1 VDTSAIPAAELEAGS
16 GPALNA
22 ELQWAR
28 AIAKLRQSGDDAKR
42 ARANAMAELLRRV
55 ERWRDSTAE
64 KLGMAP
70 ASVFASFV
78 AKRVAYTCASGGHL
92 DVESLRSAGVRVAGA
107 DGLAAELKSAAAELG
122 LARETFGGAGDASDK
137 RMRLASFAPVTP
149 WPFAV
154 YKPRKK
160 KGCPDEPPPWE
171 TSWRRFAG
179 GEAPAAIALTQ
190 PSGRAVQVTTVVGHL
205 LEALTQGR
213 TVDFKRLG
221 SFEGLADRFPTEREW
236 RAMDDAADETAQDP
250 AGDPASFSQRE
261 LLRGDALLGAEAV
274 DVDRELKSEK
284 QRAVEASWY
293 DKIRVYVALRR
304 AGVEPEWDDADEAAP
319 DAKRARTNHR

>member
-1 VDTSAIPAAELEAGS
+1 
-16 GPALNA
+16 
-22 ELQWAR
+22 
-28 AIAKLRQSGDDAKR
+28 
-42 ARANAMAELLRRV
+42 M
-55 ERWRDSTAE
+55 
-64 KLGMAP
+64 
-70 ASVFASFV
+70 
-78 AKRVAYTCASGGHL
+78 
-92 DVESLRSAGVRVAGA
+92 
-107 DGLAAELKSAAAELG
+107 
-122 LARETFGGAGDASDK
+122 ARETVGGVGEARTDASDK
-137 RMRLASFAPVTP
+137 RMRLASFAPVKP
-149 WPFAV
+149 WPFAL

-171 TSWRRFAG
+171 TSWRRLWRRSA
-179 GEAPAAIALTQ
+179 AAIALTQ
-190 PSGRAVQVTTVVGHL
+190 PSGRAMQVTTVVGHL

-236 RAMDDAADETAQDP
+236 RSMDDAADRTAQDP

-261 LLRGDALLGAEAV
+261 LLRSDALLGAEAV
-274 DVDRELKSEK
+274 DVDRELKSEM
-284 QRAVEASWY
+284 QRAAEASWY